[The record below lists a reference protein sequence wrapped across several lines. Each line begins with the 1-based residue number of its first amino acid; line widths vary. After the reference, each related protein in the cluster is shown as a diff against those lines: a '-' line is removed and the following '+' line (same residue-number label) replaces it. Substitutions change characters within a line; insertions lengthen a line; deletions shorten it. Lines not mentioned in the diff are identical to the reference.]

1 MKVKMADDEVKKT
14 GGQVDELCLALI
26 DAANDKQPEV
36 RQMIMTS
43 LHELGKKQ
51 PEMVLSTIKGYLVK
65 HQKLSQGHRVVLLKS
80 ASKVIEDT
88 LSTLSLGLGKQMIK
102 LASAEMTK
110 SKDVEPDW
118 QTAASEVFVA
128 LGKRFDHEVMAELLE
143 KLAPGSLPHYFV
155 VQTLASFSSSNPFG
169 VVPFL
174 KDILGRMLPMM
185 GMAKQDNL
193 KWVIANS
200 LARFCESI
208 VDYVANVEN
217 APYPDITIDRF
228 YGEISAAFDVLFNVW
243 IKSNEAKIRLAV
255 VDAVGHM
262 TLIMA
267 NEKLEEQLPR
277 LLPGIT
283 NLYKRHTEHYL
294 ITQGLCLVLE
304 ASCKDGGAILNP
316 LIDNLL
322 GGLHNMA
329 CNLPDYSNP
338 VSVKN
343 HNEVLRCFSVL
354 TPTFSNR
361 VIDFLLQKLEM
372 NNEKPRIASLAII
385 KHLINSSGSYL
396 ENKEEQIITGV
407 QILFNDHNLKVRHM
421 FAQCITAM
429 AHHRYLE
436 LEGGHKLVEFIVR
449 QCAVSD
455 EEKTQ
460 RPTDVDAISPQA
472 MQKMCENILYLF
484 TTTVDVM
491 EPVLWPYLLECL
503 VPESFTRA
511 MSPLCRCICHLA
523 TKKREEQAADFD
535 IDFEVKTNIPR
546 PVAMISRLLV
556 MTGCPLPGGGRG
568 GYALKLLKALSL
580 ILQPTLVEMWNTVI
594 PKLIQY
600 LEENSDDKENWNQ
613 KAWEDLVLKF
623 VSKSLDEVDSEEWVC
638 CLSAEMAAQIPLY
651 TQLSEEKNFLFKC
664 LGVAL
669 NKVKNKDFVQKHLNI
684 MFSSVKHSSQVEREG
699 CAIGI
704 GFSAGT
710 NLDQVLYKL
719 EQVSK
724 NEMTKK
730 SSGILSFMKDKS
742 DSDTERI
749 KSTVMLCYGYT
760 VMYAPPGLI
769 TSRLETSIFRVIS
782 RHYGNVK
789 DVHVKQNLIRA
800 TELIGKALEPSRL
813 QQPEFVFTKRQE
825 LVNHMLAYMK
835 AEPASVI
842 TTETRALAMD
852 ACASLTKLNP
862 RFTDAEV
869 FDIVK
874 TSTDSVFAVRV
885 GDRPMSPPGKHNKDD
900 IDHDKDPNTLL
911 KHAIESLQRLLK
923 EILLQDPVT
932 PTLENILKH
941 IQDPWLIT
949 AFGVE
954 RERAVDTILSLL
966 QTFRDNMLLTVGGK
980 PNSFVMA
987 GPLLARLIPR
997 CTDPVIAIRQTAV
1010 DCVQCV
1016 LRIAARFEG
1025 YSLESKDELVDAL
1038 PTLKQRAAEDD
1049 ANILFSVASDLSKV
1063 VAKKLQSDFL
1073 SSFVQTLLEGLT
1085 DCQSHSAS
1093 GSCVVLNSIVRIR
1106 GQELKKDVGF
1116 IVKNIHPKL
1125 EHITHVQTRTGTL
1138 RVFRTLA
1145 SHHLVPVITALLDFP
1160 LPYDQQVLDIWRT
1173 MAGETN
1179 LALSIF
1185 DYVLDLSLR
1194 SLPYQEKPKPK
1205 HKKET
1210 IRVASIQP
1218 VAITCGLTEMFRSE
1232 ETEGVVQE
1240 HFPRLFAMTL
1250 LRLGTS
1256 VGLLPPEPPQSSG
1269 KDKHKGPKVEPLG
1282 TALECIQELIV
1293 RCKYDT
1299 LRQLI
1304 EKEDGWALF
1313 EDDKT
1318 FPDGVVVIARA
1329 LCKAAPQQVPKVVE
1343 QLNPSLSSVYDAQRI
1358 VVAAF
1363 FAELIDQ
1370 KCGGKAVSVVEILMN
1385 SLLSRLV
1392 DSSHVV
1398 RKFCIRGLG
1407 NISSVDDSQLEK
1419 YSTTI
1424 LSAMMAGMD
1433 DKDDM
1438 EDEITLE
1445 SMSGLAK
1452 ILAKLDENNVRQ
1464 ILINICLRIRPC
1476 FEKDKDAVRAAA
1488 FTLFGKLSRFGD
1500 GPSKAPF
1507 LEQVHTNL
1515 ISVLL
1520 HLNEEDDVIKACK
1533 GCLRSIAPLMG
1544 SESINKMF
1552 QTHLLEEGHLHYGE
1566 FMNDLSRLII
1576 VDFSDKISFYVM
1588 GCVSFYK
1595 SSRDDI
1601 KANAALFTGFIL
1613 GNLPEERRN
1622 EISKDHVCGALI
1634 LLLRDPSPQVRCKAA
1649 EAMSLLYDY

>member
-1 MKVKMADDEVKKT
+1 MAENGVKKT
-14 GGQVDELCLALI
+14 GGQVDELCMALI
-26 DAANDKQPEV
+26 DAANDKQLEV

-51 PEMVLSTIKGYLVK
+51 PEMALSTIKEYLVK
-65 HQKLSQGHRVVLLKS
+65 HQKLSHGHRVVLLKS
-80 ASKVIEDT
+80 ASKIICDT
-88 LSTLSLGLGKQMIK
+88 LSTLSLDLGKQMIK
-102 LASAEMTK
+102 LASSEMTK
-110 SKDVEPDW
+110 TKDIEADW
-118 QTAASEVFVA
+118 QSAASEVLVA
-128 LGKRFDHEVMAELLE
+128 LGGRFDHEVMAELLD
-143 KLAPGSLPHYFV
+143 KLVPGSLPHYFV
-155 VQTLASFSSSNPFG
+155 VQTLASFSSSNAFG

-193 KWVIANS
+193 RWVIANCV
-200 LARFCESI
+200 ARFCESI
-208 VDYVANVEN
+208 VDYTANAEN

-228 YGEISAAFDVLFNVW
+228 YGEISATYDVLFSVW
-243 IKSNEAKIRLAV
+243 IRSNEAKVRLAV
-255 VDAVGHM
+255 VDALGHM
-262 TLIMA
+262 TLVMA
-267 NEKLEEQLPR
+267 KDKLEEQLPK

-283 NLYKRHTEHYL
+283 GLYRKHTEHYL

-304 ASCKDGGAILNP
+304 ASCKDDGAILVP

-322 GGLHNMA
+322 GGLHTMA

-354 TPTFSNR
+354 TPAFSDR
-361 VIDFLLQKLEM
+361 VIAFLLQKLEAG
-372 NNEKPRIASLAII
+372 NEKVRIASLSAI
-385 KHLINSSGSYL
+385 KHLINSSGSFL
-396 ENKEEQIITGV
+396 ENKEEMIITGV

-449 QCAVSD
+449 QCAISD
-455 EEKTQ
+455 EEKTR
-460 RPTDVDAISPQA
+460 RPVDADVSPQA
-472 MQKMCENILYLF
+472 LQRMCENILYLL

-503 VPESFTRA
+503 VPEPFTFA
-511 MSPLCRCICHLA
+511 MNPLCRCICHLA
-523 TKKREEQAADFD
+523 TKKREEQAEDFTV
-535 IDFEVKTNIPR
+535 DFEEKTNIPR
-546 PVAMISRLLV
+546 PVAIISRLLV
-556 MTGCPLPGGGRG
+556 MSGHPLPGGCRG
-568 GYALKLLKALSL
+568 LHVLKLLKALSP
-580 ILQPTLVEMWNTVI
+580 ILEPSLVGMWDTVI
-594 PKLIQY
+594 PKLTLY
-600 LEENSDDKENWNQ
+600 LEENSENKGNWKQ
-613 KAWEDLVLKF
+613 KTWEDLVLKF
-623 VSKSLDEVDSEEWVC
+623 VSKSVDEVDSEGWTC
-638 CLSAEMAAQIPLY
+638 ALAAEMAAQMPLY
-651 TQLSEEKNFLFKC
+651 TNFPEEKNFLFKC
-664 LGVAL
+664 IGVVL
-669 NKVKNKDFVQKHLNI
+669 SKVNNKDFVQSHLNV
-684 MFSSVKHSSQVEREG
+684 MFSSVKHTSQLEREG

-710 NLDQVLYKL
+710 NLDQVLLKL

-760 VMYAPPGLI
+760 VLYAPPGLV
-769 TSRLETSIFRVIS
+769 TSRLETNIFRAIS

-789 DVHVKQNLIRA
+789 DTSVKQNLIRV

-835 AEPASVI
+835 AEPPSVI

-852 ACASLTKLNP
+852 ACASLAKLKP
-862 RFTDAEV
+862 RFSDAEV
-869 FDIVK
+869 LDIVK
-874 TSTDSVFAVRV
+874 TSTDCVFSVHI
-885 GDRPMSPPGKHNKDD
+885 GDKPKQSKEHNDN
-900 IDHDKDPNTLL
+900 DKDPWNLL
-911 KHAIESLQRLLK
+911 KNALESLQRLLR
-923 EILLQDPVT
+923 EILLQEPV
-932 PTLENILKH
+932 PSTLENALRH
-941 IQDPWLIT
+941 IQHPWLLS
-949 AFGVE
+949 ASDLQ
-954 RERAVDTILSLL
+954 RERAVNAILCLL
-966 QTFRDNMLLTVGGK
+966 ESFRDNMLINVGGK
-980 PNSFVMA
+980 SSSFMLA
-987 GPLLARLIPR
+987 GPVLGRLIPR
-997 CTDPVIAIRQTAV
+997 CTDPVIAVRQTSV

-1016 LRIAARFEG
+1016 LKVAARFEG

-1038 PTLKQRAAEDD
+1038 PTLKKRAAEDD
-1049 ANILFSVASDLSKV
+1049 ANILFSVANDLSKV
-1063 VAKKLQSDFL
+1063 VAKKLQNDL
-1073 SSFVQTLLEGLT
+1073 LPSFVETLLEGLS
-1085 DCQSHSAS
+1085 DSQSHCAS

-1106 GQELKKDVGF
+1106 GQELRKDVVVL
-1116 IVKNIHPKL
+1116 VKDIHSKL
-1125 EHITHVQTRTGTL
+1125 QHITHAQTRTGTL

-1145 SHHLVPVITALLDFP
+1145 SHHLVPVMTAILEFP
-1160 LPYDQQVLDIWRT
+1160 LPYDQHVMDVWRT
-1173 MAGETN
+1173 MAGDSN
-1179 LALSIF
+1179 LALSVF

-1194 SLPYQEKPKPK
+1194 TLPYQEKPKPK
-1205 HKKET
+1205 NKKET
-1210 IRVASIQP
+1210 IRVATPQP
-1218 VAITCGLTEMFRSE
+1218 IAITCGLTEMFRSE
-1232 ETEGVVQE
+1232 EIGDLVSE

-1256 VGLLPPEPPQSSG
+1256 VGLLPPEPPSSSG
-1269 KDKHKGPKVEPLG
+1269 KEKHKGPKVEPLG
-1282 TALECIQELIV
+1282 TALECFKELIV
-1293 RCKYDT
+1293 RCKYET
-1299 LRQLI
+1299 LMQLI
-1304 EKEDGWALF
+1304 GKEDGWALF
-1313 EDDKT
+1313 EDEKT
-1318 FPDGVVVIARA
+1318 FPDGVVVVARA
-1329 LCKAAPQQVPKVVE
+1329 LCKAAPQQVPKVAE
-1343 QLNPSLSSVYDAQRI
+1343 QLNSTLSSVYDAQRV

-1363 FAELIDQ
+1363 FSELIDQ
-1370 KCGGKAVSVVEILMN
+1370 TCGGKVSVVEVLMN

-1407 NISSVDDSQLEK
+1407 NISSVEDSQLEK

-1433 DKDDM
+1433 DKDDQ

-1476 FEKDKDAVRAAA
+1476 FEKEKSAVRAAA

-1515 ISVLL
+1515 VSVLL
-1520 HLNEEDDVIKACK
+1520 HLNEEIDVTKACK
-1533 GCLRSIAPLMG
+1533 SCLRSTAPLIG
-1544 SESINKMF
+1544 SDSINQMF
-1552 QTHLLEEGHLHYGE
+1552 QKHLLEEGHLHYGE

-1576 VDFSDKISFYVM
+1576 VDLADQISFYVM
-1588 GCVSFYK
+1588 GCVSFFK

-1601 KANAALFTGFIL
+1601 KANAALFTGFML
-1613 GNLPEERRN
+1613 GNLPKDRQY

-1634 LLLRDPSPQVRCKAA
+1634 LLLKDPSPKVRCKAA
-1649 EAMSLLYDY
+1649 EAISLLYDY

>member
-1 MKVKMADDEVKKT
+1 MKKT

-26 DAANDKQPEV
+26 DAANDKQQEV

-51 PEMVLSTIKGYLVK
+51 PEMVLSAIKGYLIK

-80 ASKVIEDT
+80 ASKIIHDT

-110 SKDVEPDW
+110 TKDVEPDW
-118 QTAASEVFVA
+118 QTAASEVLVA
-128 LGKRFDHEVMAELLE
+128 LGGRFDHEVMAELLD
-143 KLAPGSLPHYFV
+143 KLAPGTLPHYFV
-155 VQTLASFSSSNPFG
+155 VQTLASFSTSNPFG

-193 KWVIANS
+193 RWVIANC

-208 VDYVANVEN
+208 IDYVANAEN
-217 APYPDITIDRF
+217 APYPDISVDRF
-228 YGEISAAFDVLFNVW
+228 YGEISSAYDILFTVW
-243 IKSNEAKIRLAV
+243 IKANEPKIRLAV
-255 VDAVGHM
+255 VDAIGHM
-262 TLIMA
+262 TLVMA
-267 NEKLEEQLPR
+267 NDKLEEQLPK

-283 NLYKRHTEHYL
+283 GLYKKHTEHYL
-294 ITQGLCLVLE
+294 ITQGLCMVLE
-304 ASCKDGGAILNP
+304 ASCKNGGTILFN
-316 LIDNLL
+316 LVDNLL
-322 GGLHNMA
+322 SGLLAMA
-329 CNLPDYSNP
+329 CTLPDYSNP

-354 TPTFSNR
+354 TPTFSDR
-361 VIDFLLQKLEM
+361 VIAFLLQKLEM
-372 NNEKPRIASLAII
+372 SNEKTRIASLAII
-385 KHLINSSGSYL
+385 KHLVNSSGSYL
-396 ENKEEQIITGV
+396 ENKEELIISGV
-407 QILFNDHNLKVRHM
+407 QILFNDPNLKVRHM

-429 AHHRYLE
+429 AHHQYLE

-455 EEKTQ
+455 EEKSR
-460 RPTDVDAISPQA
+460 RPTDLDSITPQA
-472 MQKMCENILYLF
+472 LQKMCENILFLL

-491 EPVLWPYLLECL
+491 EQVLWPYLLECL
-503 VPESFTRA
+503 VPEPFTHA
-511 MSPLCRCICHLA
+511 IKPLCRCICHLA
-523 TKKREEQAADFD
+523 TKKREEQAEDFAIDFD
-535 IDFEVKTNIPR
+535 AKGNIPR
-546 PVAMISRLLV
+546 PVAIISRLLV
-556 MTGCPLPGGGRG
+556 MSGCPLPGGERG
-568 GYALKLLKALSL
+568 ENVLKLLKALSP
-580 ILQPTLVEMWNTVI
+580 ILQPSLVEMWDTVI
-594 PKLIQY
+594 PKLMQH
-600 LEENSDDKENWNQ
+600 LEENSEDKEKWKQ

-623 VSKSLDEVDSEEWVC
+623 VSKSIDEVDSEDWLC
-638 CLSAEMAAQIPLY
+638 SLGAEMAAQIPLY
-651 TQLSEEKNFLFKC
+651 SYFPEEKNFLFKC
-664 LGVAL
+664 MGVVL
-669 NKVKNKDFVQKHLNI
+669 NKISNKDFVHTHLNI

-710 NLDQVLYKL
+710 NLDQVLLKL

-742 DSDTERI
+742 DSETEKV

-760 VMYAPPGLI
+760 VLYAPPALI

-813 QQPEFVFTKRQE
+813 QQPEFTFTKRKE
-825 LVNHMLAYMK
+825 LINHMLAYMK
-835 AEPASVI
+835 AEPTNVV

-852 ACASLTKLNP
+852 ACTSLAKLNP

-874 TSTDSVFAVRV
+874 TSTDCVFAVHG
-885 GDRPMSPPGKHNKDD
+885 GDRGTSPSGKHHKED
-900 IDHDKDPNTLL
+900 IDHDKDTSMLL
-911 KHAIESLQRLLK
+911 KQAIESLQALLK
-923 EILLQDPVT
+923 GVLLQDPVP
-932 PTLENILKH
+932 PTFENILKH
-941 IQDPWLIT
+941 IQDPWLLST
-949 AFGVE
+949 SDVE
-954 RERAVDTILSLL
+954 RERAVDTILTLL

-980 PNSFVMA
+980 PTSFIMA

-997 CTDPVIAIRQTAV
+997 CTDPVIIIRKIAV

-1016 LRIAARFEG
+1016 LKIAARFEG

-1038 PTLKQRAAEDD
+1038 STLKQRAAEND

-1063 VAKKLQSDFL
+1063 VAKKLQSTLL
-1073 SSFVQTLLEGLT
+1073 SPFVLTLLEGLT
-1085 DCQSHSAS
+1085 DTQSHSAS

-1106 GQELKKDVGF
+1106 GQEIRKDVDTL
-1116 IVKNIHPKL
+1116 VKELHSSL
-1125 EHITHVQTRTGTL
+1125 VHITHTQTRTGTL

-1145 SHHLVPVITALLDFP
+1145 SHHLVPVLTALLEFP
-1160 LPYDQQVLDIWRT
+1160 LPYDQHVLDIWRT
-1173 MAGETN
+1173 MAGESN
-1179 LALSIF
+1179 LSLSIF
-1185 DYVLDLSLR
+1185 DYVLDLSTR
-1194 SLPYQEKPKPK
+1194 SLPYQEKPNPK
-1205 HKKET
+1205 NKKET
-1210 IRVASIQP
+1210 IRIATVQP

-1232 ETEGVVQE
+1232 ETEDLVVE
-1240 HFPRLFAMTL
+1240 HFPRLFAMTVV
-1250 LRLGTS
+1250 RLGTS
-1256 VGLLPPEPPQSSG
+1256 VGLVPPEPPQSSG
-1269 KDKHKGPKVEPLG
+1269 KDKQKRPKVEPLG
-1282 TALECIQELIV
+1282 TALECIKELIV

-1299 LRQLI
+1299 LMQLI
-1304 EKEDGWALF
+1304 EEEDCWKLF
-1313 EDDKT
+1313 EEEKT
-1318 FPDGVVVIARA
+1318 FPDGVVLIARA
-1329 LCKAAPQQVPKVVE
+1329 LCQAIPQQVPKVVE
-1343 QLNPSLSSVYDAQRI
+1343 QLNPTLSSVYDAQRI

-1370 KCGGKAVSVVEILMN
+1370 KCGGKVAVVEILMN

-1407 NISSVDDSQLEK
+1407 NISSVEDSQLEK

-1433 DKDDM
+1433 DKDDL

-1445 SMSGLAK
+1445 AMSGLAK

-1520 HLNEEDDVIKACK
+1520 HLNEEDEVIKACK
-1533 GCLRSIAPLMG
+1533 GCLRAIAPLMG
-1544 SESINKMF
+1544 SESVNKMF
-1552 QTHLLEEGHLHYGE
+1552 QKHLLEEGHLHFGE

-1576 VDFSDKISFYVM
+1576 VDFPDKISFYVM

-1613 GNLPEERRN
+1613 GNLPQERRDDV
-1622 EISKDHVCGALI
+1622 SKDHVCGALI
-1634 LLLRDPSPQVRCKAA
+1634 LLLKDPSPRVRCKAA

>member
-1 MKVKMADDEVKKT
+1 MAEDEVKKT
-14 GGQVDELCLALI
+14 GGQVDELCLALV

-36 RQMIMTS
+36 REMIMTS

-51 PEMVLSTIKGYLVK
+51 PEMVLSSIKGYLIK
-65 HQKLSQGHRVVLLKS
+65 HQKLSHGHRVVLLKS
-80 ASKVIEDT
+80 ASKVIGDT
-88 LSTLSLGLGKQMIK
+88 LSTLSLGLAKQLIK
-102 LASAEMTK
+102 LASGEMTK

-118 QTAASEVFVA
+118 QSSASEVLVA

-155 VQTLASFSSSNPFG
+155 VQTLASFSSSNSFG

-193 KWVIANS
+193 KWVIANC

-208 VDYVANVEN
+208 VDYIANAEN
-217 APYPDITIDRF
+217 APYPDVTVDRF
-228 YGEISAAFDVLFNVW
+228 HGEISAAYDVLFNVW
-243 IKSNEAKIRLAV
+243 IKSNEPKIRLAV

-262 TLIMA
+262 TLIVA
-267 NEKLEEQLPR
+267 KDKLEEQLPR

-283 NLYKRHTEHYL
+283 GLYKRHTEHYL

-304 ASCKDGGAILNP
+304 ASCKDGGAIISP

-322 GGLHNMA
+322 GGLHSMA

-338 VSVKN
+338 ISVKN

-354 TPTFSNR
+354 TPTFSDR
-361 VIDFLLQKLEM
+361 VIGFLLQKLEVS
-372 NNEKPRIASLAII
+372 NEKPRTASLAII
-385 KHLINSSGSYL
+385 KHLVNSSGSYL
-396 ENKEEQIITGV
+396 ENKEEMIVTGV
-407 QILFNDHNLKVRHM
+407 QILFTDHNLKVRHM

-449 QCAVSD
+449 QCALSD
-455 EEKTQ
+455 EEKTR
-460 RPTDVDAISPQA
+460 RPTDADAISPQA
-472 MQKMCENILYLF
+472 LQKMCENILFLL

-491 EPVLWPYLLECL
+491 ETVLWPYLLECL
-503 VPESFTRA
+503 IPEPYTHA
-511 MSPLCRCICHLA
+511 MSHLCRCICHLA
-523 TKKREEQAADFD
+523 TKKREEQAPDFN

-546 PVAMISRLLV
+546 PAAIISRLLV
-556 MTGCPLPGGGRG
+556 MSGCALAGGVRG
-568 GYALKLLKALSL
+568 IHVLKLLKALSP
-580 ILQPTLVEMWNTVI
+580 ILEPNLVEMWDTVI
-594 PKLIQY
+594 PKLVQY
-600 LEENSDDKENWNQ
+600 LEENSDDKENWKQ

-623 VSKSLDEVDSEEWVC
+623 VSKSCDEVDSEEWLC
-638 CLSAEMAAQIPLY
+638 SLGAGLAAQIPLY
-651 TQLSEEKNFLFKC
+651 TSSPDEKNFLFKC
-664 LGVAL
+664 LGVVL
-669 NKVKNKDFVQKHLNI
+669 NKVKNQGFVQNHLNI
-684 MFSSVKHSSQVEREG
+684 MFSNVKHASQVEREG
-699 CAIGI
+699 CAIGV
-704 GFSAGT
+704 GFCAGT
-710 NLDQVLYKL
+710 NLDQVLTKL
-719 EQVSK
+719 EQVTK
-724 NEMTKK
+724 TEMTKK

-742 DSDTERI
+742 DSDTERV
-749 KSTVMLCYGYT
+749 KSTVMLCYGFT

-782 RHYGNVK
+782 RHFSNVK
-789 DVHVKQNLIRA
+789 DVNVKQNLIRA

-825 LVNHMLAYMK
+825 LIQHMLVYMK
-835 AEPASVI
+835 AEPASSI

-852 ACASLTKLNP
+852 ACASLAKLHP
-862 RFTDAEV
+862 RFTEAEV

-874 TSTDSVFAVRV
+874 TSTNCVFAIRV
-885 GDRPMSPPGKHNKDD
+885 GEKSTSPPGKHHKDD
-900 IDHDKDPNTLL
+900 IDHDKDPNLLL
-911 KHAIESLQRLLK
+911 KHALESLQRLLK
-923 EILLQDPVT
+923 GLLLQDPVS
-932 PTLENILKH
+932 PTLENILKL
-941 IQDPWLIT
+941 IQDPWLLST
-949 AFGVE
+949 SDVE
-954 RERAVDTILSLL
+954 RERAVDTIFSLL

-980 PNSFVMA
+980 PSSFILA
-987 GPLLARLIPR
+987 GPLLARLVPR
-997 CTDPVIAIRQTAV
+997 CTDPVILIRQTAV
-1010 DCVQCV
+1010 DCVQC
-1016 LRIAARFEG
+1016 LLKIAARFQG

-1038 PTLKQRAAEDD
+1038 PTLKQRAAQDD
-1049 ANILFSVASDLSKV
+1049 ANILFSVASDLAKV
-1063 VAKKLQSDFL
+1063 IAKKLQSDFL
-1073 SSFVQTLLEGLT
+1073 SSFVKTLLEGLA
-1085 DCQSHSAS
+1085 DCQSHSSS

-1106 GQELKKDVGF
+1106 GQELRQDVGYL
-1116 IVKNIHPKL
+1116 VKEIHAKL
-1125 EHITHVQTRTGTL
+1125 QHITHAQTRTGTL

-1145 SHHLVPVITALLDFP
+1145 SHHLVPVITALLEFP
-1160 LPYDQQVLDIWRT
+1160 LPYDQQVMSIWRT

-1179 LALSIF
+1179 LSLSIF

-1194 SLPYQEKPKPK
+1194 TLPYQEKPKPK
-1205 HKKET
+1205 HKKEI
-1210 IRVASIQP
+1210 IRVATLQP

-1232 ETEGVVQE
+1232 ETGELVQE

-1256 VGLLPPEPPQSSG
+1256 VGLLPPDPPQSSG
-1269 KDKHKGPKVEPLG
+1269 KDKHKGPKVEPLV
-1282 TALECIQELIV
+1282 TALECIKELLE
-1293 RCKYDT
+1293 RSKYDK
-1299 LRQLI
+1299 LMQLVDQ
-1304 EKEDGWALF
+1304 ENGWTLF

-1329 LCKAAPQQVPKVVE
+1329 FCKAAPQQVPKVVE

-1363 FAELIDQ
+1363 FAELINQ
-1370 KCGGKAVSVVEILMN
+1370 KCGGKVAVVEILMN

-1407 NISSVDDSQLEK
+1407 NISSVEDSQLEK

-1488 FTLFGKLSRFGD
+1488 FTLFGKLSRFGG

-1544 SESINKMF
+1544 SDSVNQMF
-1552 QTHLLEEGHLHYGE
+1552 QKHLLEEGHLHYGE

-1576 VDFSDKISFYVM
+1576 VDFADKISFYVM
-1588 GCVSFYK
+1588 GCVSFFK

-1613 GNLPEERRN
+1613 GNLPKERRN

-1634 LLLRDPSPQVRCKAA
+1634 LLLKDPSPRVRCKAA